1 MGGGAFPVYVANRGF
16 LAVHVMEGF
25 ADEFAG
31 DYLLLV
37 LGEFFE
43 LHPVYSQKLYVHAF
57 FEGLEAGSENTF

>member
-1 MGGGAFPVYVANRGF
+1 
-16 LAVHVMEGF
+16 MEGF
-25 ADEFAG
+25 ADEFAR

-37 LGEFFE
+37 LREFFE